1 MMTENKGTDNN
12 LDIRTQV
19 RDHYGNI
26 AAEFEVTGGA
36 ACCGPDEGSC
46 GCSPSTGVNEI
57 ELVSKI
63 YENPDV
69 ESLPDEVTG
78 LSLGCGDPVTLASLE
93 PGQTVLDLG
102 SGGGIDC
109 FLAGKRVGESGRV
122 IGIDMTSE
130 MIEKARANKDNLG
143 AENVEF
149 RLGEIEHLPVANE
162 TADVVISNCVINLS
176 PDKPQ
181 VFREAFRALRP
192 GGRLAVSDIVTDGPL
207 PDEIKSSLS
216 AWAGCIG
223 GALEVSDYIAA
234 IEAAG
239 FVDVEVTP
247 VYLEESLIEAAI
259 NQLDMGEITVAD
271 DESRR
276 LTLVLE
282 GGETKDIN
290 LGDAQDQSGESIRQ
304 AVFSAKVTARKLSTL
319 LSSE

>member
-1 MMTENKGTDNN
+1 MTENKGTGNN

-19 RDHYGNI
+19 RDHYGSI
-26 AAEFEVTGGA
+26 AAEFEAAGGA
-36 ACCGPDEGSC
+36 GCCGPDEGSC
-46 GCSPSTGVNEI
+46 GCSPSTGVNDI

-69 ESLPDEVTG
+69 ESLPEEVTG

-102 SGGGIDC
+102 AGGGIDC

-162 TADVVISNCVINLS
+162 TVDVVISNCVINLS

-223 GALEVSDYIAA
+223 GALEVSDYISA

-239 FVDVEVTP
+239 FVDVELTP
-247 VYLEESLIEAAI
+247 VYLDESLIEAAI
-259 NQLDMGEITVAD
+259 DQLDMGEITIAD

-304 AVFSAKVTARKLSTL
+304 AVFSAKVTARKPNHHADRD
-319 LSSE
+319 